1 MSRKRRFIARR
12 AVYHC
17 APPQIAPRAPR
28 ASRTGLLAQ
37 AVAALIPPPS
47 KVRRPRHA
55 LRPAADPGH
64 PRGRLRHRRPPASAM
79 PGPVRRELRFCGK
92 TLPAARGTAHP
103 VIDRRPVTRP
113 TLKTSSPPPGAPSE
127 PGTPVAAYPRLPSQH
142 ATEAPKDKLK
152 AQREIDT
159 HRPGAF
165 AGSAGACLDH
175 LRGRSMRRGRNR
187 NSDQPARRSSDT
199 SGARSWWGTPTVRGR
214 KAPRHWPLPC
224 RTLG

>member
-1 MSRKRRFIARR
+1 MTMMTTTVQVIPPLTAVAIKRSKRWVSHWLPRQGAGRR
-12 AVYHC
+12 ALADAADRVHLAADWATNLVSPQRRLTRPPPPRHKNGPVTADGAGVGAGKCEPEKTLYCASAVYHC

-103 VIDRRPVTRP
+103 VIDRRPV
-113 TLKTSSPPPGAPSE
+113 APS
-127 PGTPVAAYPRLPSQH
+127 
-142 ATEAPKDKLK
+142 
-152 AQREIDT
+152 QR
-159 HRPGAF
+159 
-165 AGSAGACLDH
+165 
-175 LRGRSMRRGRNR
+175 
-187 NSDQPARRSSDT
+187 
-199 SGARSWWGTPTVRGR
+199 
-214 KAPRHWPLPC
+214 
-224 RTLG
+224 